1 MSDSTRN
8 PADYARMVPAQPST
22 VADFLPSPRPIGITS
37 QIVGGMPMIYVLYD
51 NGTVFRYQEAGMR
64 WVQLSSIPTGDR
76 P

>member
-22 VADFLPSPRPIGITS
+22 VADTLPRPRPIGITS
-37 QIVGGMPMIYVLYD
+37 FPSSYGERVFVLYD
-51 NGTVFRYQEAGMR
+51 DGSVWKHTYDGWTR
-64 WVQLSSIPTGDR
+64 LPPIPTGDR